1 MEGVDTSRCP
11 YPRLAVTRPDLK
23 SHVRLDHRFLGFACT
38 VSDVGR
44 TLGPRSDI
52 LEMFQVV
59 LMLTQ
64 EAPRLRVLA
73 HVSLLENLSQLT

>member
-1 MEGVDTSRCP
+1 M
-11 YPRLAVTRPDLK
+11 
-23 SHVRLDHRFLGFACT
+23 LD
-38 VSDVGR
+38 
-44 TLGPRSDI
+44 PRSDM

-73 HVSLLENLSQLT
+73 HVSLLENLSQLTWYTL